1 MVIETLNENSIHSST
16 FKCIL
21 ALDNWSHHY
30 FVLVMMGKQ
39 KRYFSDYYKTI
50 THVQNVNALINAQ
63 ISTIEKK
70 SSGRQRRRR
79 TDIAIFTVNLVLFF
93 KIAGTYILGYEFVI
107 TASVTSWRWKVGAIT
122 GTWPC
127 CHGCHFIIVWCFIF
141 GGLLQ
146 KC

>member
-1 MVIETLNENSIHSST
+1 
-16 FKCIL
+16 
-21 ALDNWSHHY
+21 
-30 FVLVMMGKQ
+30 MMGKQ

-107 TASVTSWRWKVGAIT
+107 TASVTS
-122 GTWPC
+122 
-127 CHGCHFIIVWCFIF
+127 
-141 GGLLQ
+141 
-146 KC
+146 